1 MYFLFNT
8 FSKGGDKHLMCHP
21 FEHLL
26 HKIMVFPP
34 LPCLNN
40 MHGKPQD
47 ITATIGSTCPSMLG
61 KWHGAQFFTWSFQ
74 TFQSWIFKI
83 KALDDNITLIFETI
97 FPHMTSNIARIV
109 CCNPLVHIG
118 AFLGDIHIFK
128 WTHISSYC
136 NVGLWPNFQGP
147 LAWFV

>member
-40 MHGKPQD
+40 KHGKPQD
-47 ITATIGSTCPSMLG
+47 ITATIGSTRPSMLG
-61 KWHGAQFFTWSFQ
+61 K
-74 TFQSWIFKI
+74 
-83 KALDDNITLIFETI
+83 
-97 FPHMTSNIARIV
+97 
-109 CCNPLVHIG
+109 
-118 AFLGDIHIFK
+118 
-128 WTHISSYC
+128 
-136 NVGLWPNFQGP
+136 
-147 LAWFV
+147 